1 MEVNIRGKTY
11 KIAWEFFV
19 APCLFLLTVLLLVLA
34 NLSSVRRFW
43 VSFSDDKAAIS
54 GREELNPENT
64 AYFSG
69 SENKEDTG
77 IMATENYSTQ
87 NNSQEGKADAP
98 AVGTPS
104 KININKATME
114 ELMSLPGIGEVKAK
128 AIIEYRNENGPFKS
142 IEELDNVKGIGA
154 KTLEKLRPLVTV

>member
-34 NLSSVRRFW
+34 NQSSVRRFW
-43 VSFSDDKAAIS
+43 VPLSDEKGAIS
-54 GREELNPENT
+54 EREELDQDNT
-64 AYFSG
+64 AYYSD
-69 SENKEDTG
+69 SKNKEDTG
-77 IMATENYSTQ
+77 IMATGNYSTR
-87 NNSQEGKADAP
+87 NESKEGKADAP
-98 AVGTPS
+98 AASTPS
-104 KININKATME
+104 KVNINKATIE

-128 AIIEYRNENGPFKS
+128 AIIEYRNKNGPFKS